1 MAEMTYGAPDPRDPQ
16 AFGPTGPQYP
26 YVPPPQYPYPPAPG
40 GYPPEPPPLPY
51 PSQEPNTLAT
61 LSVVFAF
68 VFAPVGAVLGH
79 LALGQI
85 RRTYQLGRDRALI
98 GLTLSYT
105 FMMLALVALTIFTV
119 IAGHPPATSST
130 ATGPEAGAP
139 QPTWTSTPAQ
149 PPAPAPV
156 NLAKVLLS
164 LDEVRDIMKTPGL
177 QDLRGSSPPGTGGSQ
192 DKDVTSD
199 PPECGGAVA
208 SGLNTVYNLSSIV
221 AQQSTT
227 FGDTSTATIVGQSAA
242 SFDSAAAA
250 RAFVE
255 QNTDQWRRCS
265 GKEFQI
271 VSPGG
276 TLTWQIGAVTVGGD
290 RTSLRNELT
299 GRNNIPEYRVM
310 AARGNVVI
318 DLSLF
323 SRQATHEIDIMAD
336 RMLARI
342 PG

>member
-1 MAEMTYGAPDPRDPQ
+1 MEGMTYGGPDPRDPA
-16 AFGPTGPQYP
+16 AFGPAGPQYP
-26 YVPPPQYPYPPAPG
+26 YVPPPQYPYPPGPG
-40 GYPPEPPPLPY
+40 GYPPEPPTLPY

-85 RRTYQLGRDRALI
+85 RRGYQLGRDRALI

-105 FMMLALVALTIFTV
+105 FMVLAVVGLTIFMIT
-119 IAGHPPATSST
+119 AAHPPATSST
-130 ATGPEAGAP
+130 ATAPEMGTP
-139 QPTWTSTPAQ
+139 QPTWTSAPAQ
-149 PPAPAPV
+149 PPTPAPV
-156 NLAKVLLS
+156 NLSKVLLS
-164 LDEVRDIMKTPGL
+164 LDEVRDIMGTPGL
-177 QDLRGSSPPGTGGSQ
+177 QDLRGSSSAGTGGQ

-208 SGLNTVYNLSSIV
+208 SGLDTVYNLSSVV
-221 AQQSTT
+221 AMQSTS

-242 SFDSAAAA
+242 SFDSATAA
-250 RAFVE
+250 RTFVA
-255 QNTDQWRRCS
+255 QNTDQWRQCS
-265 GKEFQI
+265 GKEFRI

-299 GRNNIPEYRVM
+299 GRNNVPEYRVM

-323 SRQATHEIDIMAD
+323 SRQATNEIDIMTD
-336 RMLARI
+336 RILARI

>member
-1 MAEMTYGAPDPRDPQ
+1 MAEMTYGGPDPRDPQ

-26 YVPPPQYPYPPAPG
+26 YVPPPQYPYPPGP
-40 GYPPEPPPLPY
+40 GYPPEPPSLPY
-51 PSQEPNTLAT
+51 PSQDPNTLAT
-61 LSVVFAF
+61 LSVIFAF

-105 FMMLALVALTIFTV
+105 FMVLAVAGLTIFTV
-119 IAGHPPATSST
+119 TTGHPPATSST
-130 ATGPEAGAP
+130 ATGPEAGTA

-149 PPAPAPV
+149 PPIPPPV
-156 NLAKVLLS
+156 NLSKVLLS

-177 QDLRGSSPPGTGGSQ
+177 EDLRGSSSPAGPGGQ

-208 SGLNTVYNLSSIV
+208 SGLDTVYNLSSVV
-221 AQQSTT
+221 AMQSTS

-255 QNTDQWRRCS
+255 QNTDQWRQCS
-265 GKEFQI
+265 GKEFRI
-271 VSPGG
+271 VSPSG
-276 TLTWQIGAVTVGGD
+276 TLTWQIGAVSVGGY
-290 RTSLRNELT
+290 RTSLRNELI
-299 GRNNIPEYRVM
+299 GSNDIPEYRVM
-310 AARGNVVI
+310 AARGHVVI

-323 SRQATHEIDIMAD
+323 SRQATNEIDIMTD
-336 RMLARI
+336 RILARI

>member
-1 MAEMTYGAPDPRDPQ
+1 M
-16 AFGPTGPQYP
+16 
-26 YVPPPQYPYPPAPG
+26 V
-40 GYPPEPPPLPY
+40 
-51 PSQEPNTLAT
+51 
-61 LSVVFAF
+61 
-68 VFAPVGAVLGH
+68 
-79 LALGQI
+79 
-85 RRTYQLGRDRALI
+85 

-105 FMMLALVALTIFTV
+105 FMVIAVIAITIFT
-119 IAGHPPATSST
+119 ITAGHPPATPST
-130 ATGPEAGAP
+130 ASSPELGAP
-139 QPTWTSTPAQ
+139 QPTWTSAPAQ

-156 NLAKVLLS
+156 NLSKVLLS
-164 LDEVRDIMKTPGL
+164 LDEVREIMKTPGL
-177 QDLRGSSPPGTGGSQ
+177 EDLRGSSPAGPGGQ

-208 SGLNTVYNLSSIV
+208 SGLDTVYNLSSVV
-221 AQQSTT
+221 AMRSSS

-250 RAFVE
+250 QAFVAK
-255 QNTDQWRRCS
+255 NTDQWRQCS
-265 GKEFQI
+265 GKEFRI
-271 VSPGG
+271 VSPSG

-299 GRNNIPEYRVM
+299 GRNNVPEYRVM

-323 SRQATHEIDIMAD
+323 SRQATNEIDIMTD
-336 RMLARI
+336 RILARI

>member
-1 MAEMTYGAPDPRDPQ
+1 
-16 AFGPTGPQYP
+16 
-26 YVPPPQYPYPPAPG
+26 
-40 GYPPEPPPLPY
+40 
-51 PSQEPNTLAT
+51 LAT

-79 LALGQI
+79 LALRQI
-85 RRTYQLGRDRALI
+85 RRTYQLGRDRAMV

-105 FMMLALVALTIFTV
+105 FMVIAVIAITIFT
-119 IAGHPPATSST
+119 ITAGHPPATPST
-130 ATGPEAGAP
+130 ASSPELGAP
-139 QPTWTSTPAQ
+139 QPTWTSAPAQ

-156 NLAKVLLS
+156 NLSKVLLS
-164 LDEVRDIMKTPGL
+164 LDEVREIMKTPGL
-177 QDLRGSSPPGTGGSQ
+177 EDLRGSSPAGPGGQ

-208 SGLNTVYNLSSIV
+208 SGLDTVYNLSSVV
-221 AQQSTT
+221 AMRSSS

-250 RAFVE
+250 QAFVAK
-255 QNTDQWRRCS
+255 NTDQWRQCS
-265 GKEFQI
+265 GKEFRI
-271 VSPGG
+271 VSPSG

-299 GRNNIPEYRVM
+299 GRNNVPEYRVM

-323 SRQATHEIDIMAD
+323 SRQATNEIDIMTD
-336 RMLARI
+336 RILARI